1 MNIESGTEFLRMNSG
16 NHLILHLKRV
26 SACNNTR
33 KVNTSFIMC
42 FIIVEGKMT
51 VSYAKN
57 LTPSAHEVHVLM
69 NSCEL
74 KVSLKTVLRE
84 TIPFP
89 DSKSLVGK
97 VQRNRW

>member
-1 MNIESGTEFLRMNSG
+1 M
-16 NHLILHLKRV
+16 
-26 SACNNTR
+26 ACINTG
-33 KVNTSFIMC
+33 KINTSFTMLC
-42 FIIVEGKMT
+42 FIIVEGKIMA
-51 VSYAKN
+51 SYAKI
-57 LTPSAHEVHVLM
+57 LTPSPHEVHVLM

-74 KVSLKTVLRE
+74 NMSLKIVLRE

>member
-1 MNIESGTEFLRMNSG
+1 M
-16 NHLILHLKRV
+16 
-26 SACNNTR
+26 A
-33 KVNTSFIMC
+33 
-42 FIIVEGKMT
+42 
-51 VSYAKN
+51 SYAKI
-57 LTPSAHEVHVLM
+57 LMPSPHEVHVLM

-74 KVSLKTVLRE
+74 NMSLKIVLRE